1 MVYFHGH
8 LGNKYYIYG
17 VVESISFKVAVL
29 SALFVCLSVLVTRIT
44 QRSGSELRGPSLFTG
59 NDSFLRSGGWF
70 AVSETLSSLV
80 FVCCLW
86 I

>member
-29 SALFVCLSVLVTRIT
+29 SAWFVCLSVLVTRIT
-44 QRSGSELRGPSLFTG
+44 QRSGSELRGPRYLQGMIRSL
-59 NDSFLRSGGWF
+59 D
-70 AVSETLSSLV
+70 LV
-80 FVCCLW
+80 EICGL
-86 I
+86 INT